1 MKKPYCCNESRELYE
16 RYYDHQQN
24 GKGDFPVYA
33 GRYVQKGHGVGNIIG
48 SLFRRIL
55 PTLKLI
61 APHILKTGA
70 NVLDDVSKGQSLK
83 ESVIKRVPESLSRI
97 TFGDAT
103 QPGSGKRKRRKIN
116 DIFD

>member
-48 SLFRRIL
+48 
-55 PTLKLI
+55 PTYF
-61 APHILKTGA
+61 AYVETYCSSYFE
-70 NVLDDVSKGQSLK
+70 NRSQ
-83 ESVIKRVPESLSRI
+83 RV
-97 TFGDAT
+97 G
-103 QPGSGKRKRRKIN
+103 
-116 DIFD
+116 